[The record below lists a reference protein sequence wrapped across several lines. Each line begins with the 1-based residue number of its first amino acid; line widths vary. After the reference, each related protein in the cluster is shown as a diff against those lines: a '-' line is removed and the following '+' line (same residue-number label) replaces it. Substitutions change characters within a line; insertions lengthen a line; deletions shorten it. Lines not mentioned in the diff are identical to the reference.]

1 MNRNL
6 TKSNKVSVCHKNNC
20 VHAYGKNADK
30 IANAA
35 GGFILFAGLALLI
48 KAIAK

>member
-1 MNRNL
+1 MNKYLR
-6 TKSNKVSVCHKNNC
+6 KSNQVSVCHKDNC
-20 VHAYGKNADK
+20 VHASGKNADK

-48 KAIAK
+48 KAIAR